1 MVIDRQAY
9 TLTFLIISRM
19 LVSNNF
25 CMLLLSTMSEPQRE
39 ISVSLNSNYEYGP
52 GFCGF
57 YSLVGGMVGFIQLL
71 QEWG

>member
-1 MVIDRQAY
+1 
-9 TLTFLIISRM
+9 
-19 LVSNNF
+19 
-25 CMLLLSTMSEPQRE
+25 MSEPQRE